1 MEEKKTEIRT
11 PNRQLLLGV
20 AQVTD
25 GKLMLEV
32 HQRGKSDT
40 VEVQSL
46 IHLLSAL

>member
-1 MEEKKTEIRT
+1 MEQKKTEICT
-11 PNRQLLLGV
+11 PNQQLLLGV

-32 HQRGKSDT
+32 HHRGKRDA

-46 IHLLSAL
+46 IRLLSTL